1 MASLV
6 LLRQPS
12 RCERCQSAHDP
23 LSLRG
28 CTSTSR
34 ISPSLSTAR
43 QSQSRLPPI
52 TKAIVAVAA
61 IEPVV
66 TGDAEERV
74 DPGSAHDLI
83 GPQAP
88 DHEIVAWFEVC
99 ARGDEAHRRAHAG
112 PNDTLIRGRSG
123 AAAVVANWTEAVYG
137 GGSPQPEN
145 IKAV

>member
-12 RCERCQSAHDP
+12 RCERYQSAHDP

-52 TKAIVAVAA
+52 TNAIVAVAA

-88 DHEIVAWFEVC
+88 DHEIVAWFEVLPDREC
-99 ARGDEAHRRAHAG
+99 NRAIADGPPAQRHHIAG
-112 PNDTLIRGRSG
+112 VGL
-123 AAAVVANWTEAVYG
+123 
-137 GGSPQPEN
+137 Q
-145 IKAV
+145 